1 MSGNTPF
8 SPPPRWADRL
18 LERFCAPEKLE
29 EVLGDLHERYHRRA
43 GRLGVAH
50 ARRQYARDV
59 LSYLRPSVLKRKPAD
74 HPKSQFT
81 DMLRNYITI
90 AWRNLA
96 KNRAF
101 SATNMGGLTVGM
113 AVSMLIGLWV
123 YDELTFNTYH
133 AHYDRIARVY
143 RQETWHGETGVG
155 TSMQLPVGTELRSAY
170 QGDFTRVVT
179 SSWTQKHIIAAG
191 DKKFTQ
197 TGNYM
202 QPEGPELLTLQMRQG
217 SRTGLRDPHSILLSE
232 SLAGKLFGREA
243 PMGKMLKINNTM
255 DVTVTGVY
263 EDLPHNS
270 EYKDMTFVAPWDLLL
285 SNNEYLRSVQDNWDA
300 QEVQILVQI
309 PDNTT
314 FGQVEAKIKDV
325 ILRHVSGKYAQAHP
339 QLMLHPMSQWHL
351 YSKFKNGATVTRV
364 TSDALK
370 YVRFYSLIG
379 VFVLLLACINFMNMS
394 TARAHQRAREVGVRK
409 AIGSSRT
416 QLIGQFLSESLLFAA
431 FAFGLSIL
439 LVQLTLP
446 WFNQVADRT
455 ISILWTNPWFWLAGL
470 GFTLLTG
477 LLAGS
482 YPALYLSSFDAVRIL
497 KGTFQAGRSALA
509 PRRVLVVVQ
518 FTVCITLIIGT
529 VIVYRQIIHTKNRP
543 VGYTRDGLLMLQ
555 KTSPNFYGK
564 YEVFRNE
571 LRNTGAVY
579 EIAESASPVTGL
591 WHTNNGFDWKGKDPA
606 LEESL
611 ATVSITPEYGKTV
624 GWQFVAG
631 RDFSRKFAS
640 DSVGF
645 VINETAVRYMGLK
658 HPVGEIVRWSP
669 GWRKAETFRIL
680 GVVKDMVTESPFEP
694 VKPTVFYI
702 QDDKNFINIRI
713 NPAVSTA
720 EALPKIEAVFKQLIP
735 EAPFDYKFVDQEYA
749 AKFAAEE
756 RIGTLAGFFATLAI
770 FISCLGLFGLASFTT
785 EQRSKEIGIRK
796 VLGASVVRLWQML
809 SKDFLILVFISGLIS
824 VPLTCYF
831 MSSWLQNYQY
841 RTTLSWW
848 TFAATILG
856 ALVITLLT
864 VSFQTFKAALMN
876 PVKFLRN
883 E

>member
-1 MSGNTPF
+1 MGKHPPS
-8 SPPPRWADRL
+8 SQPPRWADRL
-18 LERFCAPEKLE
+18 LERLCAPEKLE
-29 EVLGDLHERYHRRA
+29 EVLGDLHERYYRDVR
-43 GRLGVAH
+43 RLGGKQ
-50 ARRQYARDV
+50 ARRRYPREV
-59 LSYLRPSVLKRKPAD
+59 LSYLRPSIMKRKPTH
-74 HPKSQFT
+74 HPQSLFI
-81 DMLRNYITI
+81 DMLRNYLTI

-101 SATNMGGLTVGM
+101 SAINLGGLAVGM
-113 AVSMLIGLWV
+113 GVAMLIGLWV
-123 YDELTFNTYH
+123 YDELTFNTCH

-170 QGDFTRVVT
+170 GGDFTRVVT

-197 TGNYM
+197 TGHYM
-202 QPEGPELLTLQMRQG
+202 QPEGPELLTLKMRRG
-217 SRTGLRDPHSILLSE
+217 SRAGLRDPHSILLSE
-232 SLAGKLFGREA
+232 SLATKLFGEEV
-243 PMGKMLKINNTM
+243 PMGKLLKINNTM

-270 EYKDMTFVAPWDLLL
+270 EYRDMTFVAPWDLLL
-285 SNNEYLRSVQDNWDA
+285 AGNEYLRSVQDNWDA

-314 FGQVEAKIKDV
+314 FAQVEAKIKDV

-339 QLMLHPMSQWHL
+339 QLMLHPMRQWHL
-351 YSKFKNGATVTRV
+351 YSKFKNGPTVTTD

-370 YVRFYSLIG
+370 YVRFYSLTG

-394 TARAHQRAREVGVRK
+394 TARAQQRAREVGVRK
-409 AIGSSRT
+409 AIGSRRT

-431 FAFGLSIL
+431 FAFGFSVL
-439 LVQLTLP
+439 LVLLALP
-446 WFNQVADRT
+446 WFNQVADKT
-455 ISILWTNPWFWLAGL
+455 IAIPWANPWFWLAGL

-497 KGTFQAGRSALA
+497 KGTFRAGRAALA
-509 PRRVLVVVQ
+509 PRQVLVVVQ
-518 FTVCITLIIGT
+518 FTVCITLMIGT
-529 VIVYRQIIHTKNRP
+529 IIVYRQIIHTKDRP
-543 VGYTRDGLLMLQ
+543 VGYTREGLLMLQ
-555 KTSPNFYGK
+555 KTSPDFYGK
-564 YEVFRNE
+564 YEV
-571 LRNTGAVY
+571 LRNQLKSTGAVY

-591 WHTNNGFDWKGKDPA
+591 WHVNNGFDWKGKDPA
-606 LEESL
+606 MEESL
-611 ATVSITPEYGKTV
+611 GTVSITPEYGKTV

-631 RDFSRKFAS
+631 RDFSRQFAS
-640 DSVGF
+640 DSAGF
-645 VINETAVRYMGLK
+645 VINETAARYLGLQ
-658 HPVGEIVRWSP
+658 HPVGELVHWSP

-680 GVVKDMVTESPFEP
+680 GVVKDMVTETPFEP
-694 VKPTVFYI
+694 VRPTVFYI

-713 NPAVSTA
+713 HPAVSA
-720 EALPKIEAVFKQLIP
+720 AQALPRIEAVFKQIIP
-735 EAPFDYKFVDQEYA
+735 AAPFDYKFVDQEYA

-796 VLGASVVRLWQML
+796 VLGAPVVRLWQML
-809 SKDFLILVFISGLIS
+809 SKDFMVLVFISCLIA
-824 VPLTCYF
+824 VPLAYSF
-831 MSSWLQNYQY
+831 MSGWLQHYQY
-841 RTTLSWW
+841 RTDLSWW
-848 TFAATILG
+848 IFAAAILG
-856 ALVITLLT
+856 ALAITLLT